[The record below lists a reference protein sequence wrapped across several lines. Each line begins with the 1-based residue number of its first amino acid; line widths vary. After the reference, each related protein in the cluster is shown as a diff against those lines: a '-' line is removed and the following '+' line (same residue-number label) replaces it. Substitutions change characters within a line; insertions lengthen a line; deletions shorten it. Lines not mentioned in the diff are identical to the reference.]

1 MKKRRNRFMALGLAA
16 ILGLTA
22 AGCQSTQEAPK
33 ADTAAESTGQEE
45 QATTK
50 DQAKTENQAK
60 AEDQKAD
67 GTEQSQATEETE
79 KTKEAKDTVLSIWL
93 ATYISDEDKKKPQEE
108 WPITQICNEFEKEN
122 PGVKVEIT
130 LLPDQGAAHQ
140 SYKAAAL
147 AKSGPDIVNLW
158 SGQPIFALK
167 DVVLDISDMIPPED
181 KENLMGWD
189 VVTEDFKEGGKI
201 LGYPAAGTEICG
213 FIYNTDLIKKAG
225 VDLEGNPPKTVDE
238 FMAMLQQIKDAGILP
253 IIADSA
259 GVNSL
264 FTMDMATWWVQK
276 TSNEDIAAES
286 KGEKKFSEDEN
297 FKNAFQAARD
307 MYEKGYVNEDYA
319 SSQDALSR
327 FLKGDAAMLGGVTSG
342 ILQVVRESLG
352 NEKTGFYTLPDYDG
366 DVIKSNTAIG
376 GSGQVLAVAN
386 YCPNPELA
394 VKFCSYLSNKEN
406 HLKLLK
412 NYPMLPLRKDITIKD
427 LGWEGDSV
435 MEKVYNIAQNYSY
448 WTDNSMVP
456 DIANECFSLG
466 TLAVTG
472 KMTPDELALKLDEK
486 VQELQ

>member
-1 MKKRRNRFMALGLAA
+1 MKKRRNRFMALGMAA
-16 ILGLTA
+16 ALGLTM
-22 AGCQSTQEAPK
+22 AGCQSTQESPKQTDASAPVS
-33 ADTAAESTGQEE
+33 ESKRQEE
-45 QATTK
+45 EQV
-50 DQAKTENQAK
+50 KTEVK
-60 AEDQKAD
+60 K
-67 GTEQSQATEETE
+67 TEQTGETE
-79 KTKEAKDTVLSIWL
+79 KTEKEAKTEETVLSIWL

-108 WPITQICNEFEKEN
+108 WPITEICNEFEKQN
-122 PGVKVEIT
+122 PGVRVEIT

-147 AKSGPDIVNLW
+147 AKSGPDIINLW

-201 LGYPAAGTEICG
+201 LGYPAAGSEICG
-213 FIYNTDLIKKAG
+213 FIYNTDIMKQAG

-238 FMAMLQQIKDAGILP
+238 FLTMLQKVKDAGILP

-286 KGEKKFSEDEN
+286 KGEKKFSDDEN
-297 FKNAFQAARD
+297 FKNAFRVTQD
-307 MYEKGYVNEDYA
+307 MFQKGYVNEDYA

-327 FLKGDAAMLGGVTSG
+327 FLKGDAAMLGGVTTG

-352 NEKTGFYTLPDYDG
+352 NDKAGFYTLPDYDG
-366 DVIKSNTAIG
+366 NVLKSNTAIG

-394 VKFCSYLSNKEN
+394 VKFCSFLSNKQN
-406 HLKLLK
+406 HLKLLQ
-412 NYPMLPLRKDITIKD
+412 NYPMLPLRKDITLKE

-435 MEKVYNIAQNYSY
+435 MEKLYDIAQNYSY

-472 KMTPDELALKLDEK
+472 KMTPDELAQKLDEK